1 MTLRRSAP
9 APVNVRDIAAEVP
22 DWLTSHVLDP
32 SFTDPNTYRDW
43 FTALTDEVENITG
56 VHDTGLAMSV
66 ALVLGAS
73 PSDWFE
79 LCLPISGSG

>member
-9 APVNVRDIAAEVP
+9 APTSVRDIAAEVP
-22 DWLTSHVLDP
+22 DWLTTHVQDP

-43 FTALTDEVENITG
+43 FTALTEEVENITG

-66 ALVLGAS
+66 ALVLGVTPA
-73 PSDWFE
+73 DWFQRT
-79 LCLPISGSG
+79 L